1 MVPTYH
7 LDILDLFIIGL
18 YGVFIIGAGIRFM
31 KEHETADDY
40 FLAGRSMGWPL
51 IGLSLFASNISST
64 TLIGLS
70 GDAYKTGISV
80 FNYEWMAVIALIFF
94 VFFVLPFYLK
104 SKIYT
109 VPEFLEKRFDGRIR
123 KYFSILTIFLNI
135 IVDTAGSLYAG
146 ALLFKLIYPKVPIWQ
161 TIGIIALISGLY
173 TVAGGLRAVIHTDT
187 IQAIL
192 LVIGSVILTINGL
205 ERIGGWKALVNNT
218 APEMLS
224 LIRPL
229 GDPAVPWMGLITGI
243 PILGFYFW
251 CTNQFMVQ
259 RALSAKN
266 LQHGRFGALFAGL
279 LKLPVLFIMV
289 IPGTIALQLYP
300 NLTRPDMVY
309 PTLLFDLLPKGIL
322 GVVLAG
328 FLAALMSQIDS
339 TLNSAS
345 TLVTM
350 DFVKKWKPNLSSK
363 NLMVIGRIVTILFML
378 LAALWAPQIQNF
390 TSLFRYLQRVLSY
403 AVSPVVAIFLLGIFW
418 KRANAQGAFYATLLG
433 TSAGAVL
440 FVINEIFKWTHLHFL
455 YVAPLLLGI
464 SSVILVLVSLRTTPP
479 LPARIDDFTWSKEFY
494 KNESIQLQHIPIY
507 KNYRFLSVI
516 IVILTAIILY
526 FFW

>member
-1 MVPTYH
+1 MYR
-7 LDILDLFIIGL
+7 LDVIDLIILCL

-31 KEHETADDY
+31 KEHETAEDY

-80 FNYEWMAVIALIFF
+80 FNYEWMAAVVLIFF
-94 VFFVLPFYLK
+94 VFFILPFYLK

-123 KYFSILTIFLNI
+123 KYFSVLTIFLNI
-135 IVDTAGSLYAG
+135 VVDTAGSLYAG
-146 ALLFKLIYPKVPIWQ
+146 ALLFKLIFPQVPIWQ

-192 LVIGSVILTINGL
+192 LIIGSVVLTLEGL
-205 ERIGGWKALVNNT
+205 ARVGGWKTLVANT
-218 APEMLS
+218 TPGMLS
-224 LIRPL
+224 LVRPL
-229 GDPAVPWMGLITGI
+229 DDPAVPWLGLLTGI

-259 RALSAKN
+259 RALSARD
-266 LQHGRFGALFAGL
+266 LHHGRLGALFAGL

-289 IPGTIALQLYP
+289 IPGTIALHLYP
-300 NLTRPDMVY
+300 NLSQADLVY
-309 PTLLFDLLPKGIL
+309 PTLLFDLLPTGLL

-350 DFVKKWKPNLSSK
+350 DFIKKWKPHLDSR
-363 NLMVIGRIVTILFML
+363 NLMVIGRVVTVFFML

-403 AVSPVVAIFLLGIFW
+403 AVSPVVALFLIGIFW
-418 KRANAQGAFYATLLG
+418 KRANAKGAFYAILLG
-433 TSAGAVL
+433 TSSGAVL
-440 FVINEIFKWTHLHFL
+440 FVINEILKWTHLHFL

-464 SSVILVLVSLRTTPP
+464 SSLVLVLVSLKTTPP
-479 LPARIDDFTWSKEFY
+479 PLSKVQNFSWSRTFFKA
-494 KNESIQLQHIPIY
+494 ESTQLQRVPFF
-507 KNYRFLSVI
+507 KNYRFLSLGI
-516 IVILTAIILY
+516 IILTAIILY
-526 FFW
+526 CFW